1 MQRLTKAEEE
11 IMQIIWKLGP
21 CTVSQI
27 IDEMDES
34 PKPPHSSVSSLVRLI
49 EKKGFLSHKA
59 YGKTY
64 EYRPAVL
71 KEDYGKKTLG
81 KFIADYFGGSAN
93 SLVSFLVKQEEIS
106 PEELKELLDKL
117 KDVD

>member
-1 MQRLTKAEEE
+1 MKRLTKAEEE

-27 IDEMDES
+27 IEELEDE
-34 PKPPHSSVSSLVRLI
+34 PKPPHSSISSLVRLI

-64 EYRPAVL
+64 EYRPAVN

-93 SLVSFLVKQEEIS
+93 SLVSFLVKEEEIS
-106 PEELKELLDKL
+106 PDELKELLDKI
-117 KDVD
+117 KNEG

>member
-1 MQRLTKAEEE
+1 MKKLTKAEEE

-27 IDEMDES
+27 IKEIPDE
-34 PKPPHSSVSSLVRLI
+34 PKPPHSSISSLVRLI

-64 EYRPAVL
+64 EYRPAVQ
-71 KEDYGKKTLG
+71 KADYGKKTLG
-81 KFIADYFGGSAN
+81 TFIADYFGGSAN
-93 SLVSFLVKQEEIS
+93 SLVSFLVKEEQIS
-106 PEELKELLDKL
+106 PEELKALLDQIEGEE
-117 KDVD
+117 